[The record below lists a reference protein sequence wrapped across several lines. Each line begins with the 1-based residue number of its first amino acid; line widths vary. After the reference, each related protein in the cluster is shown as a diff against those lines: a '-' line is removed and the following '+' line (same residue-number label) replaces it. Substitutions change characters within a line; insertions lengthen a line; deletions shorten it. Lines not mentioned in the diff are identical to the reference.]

1 MSYRVGVS
9 YRRGKRTTALLDE
22 LRGQLED
29 YEFFDYA
36 RTDTTIG
43 SEDYSQVTNQEYEN
57 SHINLILITDGTFD
71 SDDCVSELKHIIE
84 IARKRRDSMLLIVL
98 PKAGKAW
105 ERYDRFARIHK
116 AHGPRLG
123 ARFIKDWKK
132 ASEEIAELLEMR
144 SDKVHHASASHHS
157 STRTVAV
164 AVVSAV
170 IGGGGTAVAMQP
182 VPSDSSI
189 SMSVAA
195 CSEPDE
201 PTPVPEVSLPEVRPA
216 PGPPMSSSAA
226 GAGSAPPS
234 DGPVCEQ
241 PSVDVPPRRKGS
253 GPELH

>member
-9 YRRGKRTTALLDE
+9 YRRGVETTRLLCE
-22 LRGQLED
+22 LRDHLED

-36 RTDTTIG
+36 RTDSTIG
-43 SEDYSQVTNQEYEN
+43 SEDYSQITDREYES
-57 SHINLILITDGTFD
+57 SHINLVLITDGTFD
-71 SDDCVSELKHIIE
+71 SDACVRELKHIIE
-84 IARKRRDSMLLIVL
+84 IAHKRQNSMLLIVL
-98 PKAGKAW
+98 PDAEEAW
-105 ERYDRFARIHK
+105 LRYDRFARIHE

-123 ARFIKDWKK
+123 TWYIKDWEG
-132 ASEEIAELLEMR
+132 ASKEIAALLEMR
-144 SDKVHHASASHHS
+144 SDRVHHASASHIPS
-157 STRTVAV
+157 ARTVAV

-182 VPSDSSI
+182 APSDSSI

-201 PTPVPEVSLPEVRPA
+201 PTPSPEVSLPDARTAPA
-216 PGPPMSSSAA
+216 PPMSSSAA

-241 PSVDVPPRRKGS
+241 PSVDAPPRRKGP
-253 GPELH
+253 GPDLH